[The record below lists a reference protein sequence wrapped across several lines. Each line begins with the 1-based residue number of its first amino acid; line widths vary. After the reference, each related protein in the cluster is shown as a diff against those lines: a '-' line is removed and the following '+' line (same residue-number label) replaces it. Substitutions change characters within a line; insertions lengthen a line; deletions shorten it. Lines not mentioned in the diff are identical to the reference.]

1 MDSTEAAQSSDS
13 YGQRPTV
20 NTSSLPL
27 DWQYG
32 DSISCS
38 IPSMSQQH
46 DHPESQHL
54 GFGTIVQPPDQASRT
69 PFQSDLSQG
78 AGLLVRSPQGQ
89 QYRSNQHSQMY
100 PLTPSNSTS
109 IGSSG
114 YLESH
119 QRYSETNSNNFTG
132 VEGSTQCKN
141 LYQDN
146 PALSHMSD
154 LGPQKNQGTEVQH
167 RWPAPMDMHQRNAM
181 LDPEEFQQQNRSDA
195 TSERSLIPHGMNTY
209 TPL

>member
-1 MDSTEAAQSSDS
+1 MDATEAAQSSDS

-38 IPSMSQQH
+38 IHSMSQQH

-54 GFGTIVQPPDQASRT
+54 GFETIVQPPD
-69 PFQSDLSQG
+69 LSEG

-89 QYRSNQHSQMY
+89 HYRSHQHLQMF

-132 VEGSTQCKN
+132 VEEST
-141 LYQDN
+141 
-146 PALSHMSD
+146 
-154 LGPQKNQGTEVQH
+154 
-167 RWPAPMDMHQRNAM
+167 
-181 LDPEEFQQQNRSDA
+181 
-195 TSERSLIPHGMNTY
+195 
-209 TPL
+209 